1 MKWTVLVENTVQKQ
15 GILAEHGLC
24 VLVETA
30 DRRILFDAGQTDVFL
45 KNAYQ
50 LKVSLDDLDAVVLSH
65 GHYDHGGGLEY
76 LSVLKMDAALSV
88 PTIYVG
94 KGAFTEKFSREKDGS
109 FRNIG
114 LLKSLT
120 ETLQIEETEGLK
132 EIFPD
137 VFWLSQIPQ
146 RADFEGV
153 APVFF
158 KGREKGYILDAVQGG
173 QLHPDDV
180 QGGQLLPDTMQD
192 EQVLIIR
199 DGGKIHVI
207 AGCCHMGFV
216 SCLKYV
222 REKFPEE
229 AFGTVLAGMHLRS
242 ASQER
247 LNATIEAVRELNIG
261 QLIPVHCTGM
271 MAIAQMKLALGA
283 CCKTVSA
290 GSEIVF

>member
-1 MKWTVLVENTVQKQ
+1 MKWTVLVENTVQKR
-15 GILAEHGLC
+15 GILAEHGLS

-45 KNAYQ
+45 KNALL
-50 LKVSLDDLDAVVLSH
+50 LKLSLDDLDGVVLSH

-76 LSVLKMDAALSV
+76 LSALKMDADLSV

-94 KGAFTEKFSREKDGS
+94 AGAFSEKFSKEKDGS

-114 LLKSLT
+114 ISKGLT
-120 ETLQIEETEGLK
+120 ETLQVEETEGMK

-137 VFWLSQIPQ
+137 VFLVSRIPKG
-146 RADFEGV
+146 ADFEGV
-153 APVFF
+153 SPVFY
-158 KGREKGYILDAVQGG
+158 RTQEE
-173 QLHPDDV
+173 QLIPDD
-180 QGGQLLPDTMQD
+180 MQD
-192 EQVLIIR
+192 EQVLVIR

-216 SCLKYV
+216 SCLRYV

-242 ASQER
+242 ASCER
-247 LNATIEAVRELNIG
+247 LNATIEAVRELNIER
-261 QLIPVHCTGM
+261 LIPVHGTGM
-271 MAIAQMKLALGA
+271 MAIAQMKLALGER
-283 CCKTVSA
+283 CRTVSA

>member
-1 MKWTVLVENTVQKQ
+1 MKWTVLVENTVQKR
-15 GILAEHGLC
+15 GILAEHGLS

-45 KNAYQ
+45 KNALL
-50 LKVSLDDLDAVVLSH
+50 LKLSLDDLDGVVLSH

-76 LSVLKMDAALSV
+76 LSALKMDADLSV

-94 KGAFTEKFSREKDGS
+94 AGAFSEKFSKEKDGS

-114 LLKSLT
+114 ISKGLT
-120 ETLQIEETEGLK
+120 ETLQVEETEGMK

-137 VFWLSQIPQ
+137 VFLVSRIPKG
-146 RADFEGV
+146 ADFEGV
-153 APVFF
+153 SPVFY
-158 KGREKGYILDAVQGG
+158 RTQEE
-173 QLHPDDV
+173 QLIPDD
-180 QGGQLLPDTMQD
+180 MQD
-192 EQVLIIR
+192 EQVLVIR

-216 SCLKYV
+216 SCLRYV

-242 ASQER
+242 ASCER
-247 LNATIEAVRELNIG
+247 LNATIEAVRELNIER
-261 QLIPVHCTGM
+261 LIPVHCTGM
-271 MAIAQMKLALGA
+271 MAIAQMKLALGER
-283 CCKTVSA
+283 CRTVSA

>member
-1 MKWTVLVENTVQKQ
+1 MKWTVLVENTVQKR
-15 GILAEHGLC
+15 GILAEHGLS

-45 KNAYQ
+45 KNALL
-50 LKVSLDDLDAVVLSH
+50 LKLSLDDLDGVVLSH

-76 LSVLKMDAALSV
+76 LSALKMDADLSV

-94 KGAFTEKFSREKDGS
+94 AGAFSEKFSKEKDGS

-114 LLKSLT
+114 ISKGLT
-120 ETLQIEETEGLK
+120 ETLQVEETEGMK

-137 VFWLSQIPQ
+137 VFLVSRIPKG
-146 RADFEGV
+146 ADFEGV
-153 APVFF
+153 SPVFY
-158 KGREKGYILDAVQGG
+158 RTQEE
-173 QLHPDDV
+173 QLIPDD
-180 QGGQLLPDTMQD
+180 MQD
-192 EQVLIIR
+192 EQVLVIR

-216 SCLKYV
+216 SCLRYV

-242 ASQER
+242 ASCER
-247 LNATIEAVRELNIG
+247 LNATIEAVRELNIER
-261 QLIPVHCTGM
+261 LIPVHCTGM
-271 MAIAQMKLALGA
+271 MAIAQMKLALGER
-283 CCKTVSA
+283 CRTVSA
-290 GSEIVF
+290 GS